1 MRYALA
7 LLLALAVTARA
18 DNETDTEDLKAQEDP
33 TILRR
38 RVWLDQEWNHYKDNS
53 NNIEETLGGVWSWRI
68 SAKQEWAIRLKVP
81 LEVQVAGGS
90 PGDRDLWGL
99 GDIKLGTGTAFKL
112 SDTWRAGFGLEMR
125 FPSAT
130 GDDLGDD
137 VWRLQE
143 MPAIAW
149 DVTSWLTLSPS
160 AEINQSVAREHG
172 GSPQNYIEIFFP
184 ATFILPDNWSVTP
197 RYEAKVNFE
206 DDNRWSSSGK
216 LTIAKQLDKVPVGFA
231 LSIKRTFD
239 GGDKE
244 FQINFVTTYFFR

>member
-1 MRYALA
+1 MRYAMA
-7 LLLALAVTARA
+7 LLLALSVVARA
-18 DNETDTEDLKAQEDP
+18 DDQADIEDLKAEEDP
-33 TILRR
+33 TVMKR

-53 NNIEETLGGVWSWRI
+53 NNLEETFAGLWSWRI
-68 SAKQEWAIRLKVP
+68 SANQEWAVRLKLP
-81 LEVQVAGGS
+81 LEVQVAGGNPKDS
-90 PGDRDLWGL
+90 DQWGL
-99 GDIKLGTGTAFKL
+99 GDIKLATGTAFAFTK
-112 SDTWRAGFGLEMR
+112 TFRAAAGLEMR

-130 GDDLGDD
+130 ANDLGDD

-143 MPAIAW
+143 IAAIGW
-149 DVTSWLTLSPS
+149 DATRWLTISPS
-160 AEINQSVAREHG
+160 AEINQSVARESG
-172 GSPQNYIEIFFP
+172 GSPQNFMEVFFP
-184 ATFILPDNWSVTP
+184 ATFILPGNWAVTP

-216 LTIAKQLDKVPVGFA
+216 LTIAKQLDKPPIGFA